1 MFSDVKHLKGK
12 SGPPIDSFAGELE
25 AFHGMSLNLIGFNWN
40 TLDSKLLWVDSWCGE
55 CSGFNGLGPFFIKFG
70 EDSVTCFSSAKP
82 KPTPIIVSRSDSEVE
97 TEIDSEIEKKF
108 EFSLNSIVS
117 DTLMNNIKN
126 CEKLKAQ

>member
-1 MFSDVKHLKGK
+1 MKTVYQVELNEEFSVSYMTQDM
-12 SGPPIDSFAGELE
+12 STAEL
-25 AFHGMSLNLIGFNWN
+25 HS
-40 TLDSKLLWVDSWCGE
+40 
-55 CSGFNGLGPFFIKFG
+55 PFFIKFG